1 MSVPTDSAP
10 ARIAALAAKV
20 GTTLA
25 ARRLMLACAES
36 CTGGGIG
43 YALTQVAGS
52 SAWFERGFITYSNE
66 AKIELLGVPARLIER
81 HGAVSEPVASAMALG
96 ALARSRAQ
104 VAVAVTGIA
113 GPGGGSRAK
122 PVGTVWFAWAL
133 ARPGGELTSISAR
146 HLFDGDRAA
155 VRTQSIIV
163 ALDGVLQALAR
174 IESQDRP

>member
-1 MSVPTDSAP
+1 MTTDSAP
-10 ARIAALAAKV
+10 VRIAALAAEV
-20 GTTLA
+20 GTALA

-66 AKIELLGVPARLIER
+66 AKTELLGVPARLIAA

-96 ALARSRAQ
+96 ALTRSRAQ

-113 GPGGGSRAK
+113 GPGGGSHAK

-133 ARPGGELTSISAR
+133 ARPGGEFTTISAR
-146 HLFDGDRAA
+146 HRFDGDRAA

-163 ALDGVLQALAR
+163 ALEGVQQALAR